1 MRDEWRGEQKKAT
14 ATRPSLIK
22 IVTFPVPFA
31 DRGVACAT
39 RVIAPRRSADKKN
52 EAAHTPP
59 PDCWVFVL
67 HPGERIIRKK
77 CRVAACLTLKTV
89 FIAPK
94 NTFRIPD

>member
-1 MRDEWRGEQKKAT
+1 MCVCVWAAEICMRDEWRGEQKKAT

-52 EAAHTPP
+52 EAAHATARL
-59 PDCWVFVL
+59 VFFCTQVR
-67 HPGERIIRKK
+67 GS
-77 CRVAACLTLKTV
+77 
-89 FIAPK
+89 
-94 NTFRIPD
+94 